1 MVWQLSGWRC
11 FCYLEIANAGM
22 KRPPNGLPE
31 RTAMPPAPT
40 AAGPGF
46 TLIELLVVIAIIAI
60 LAALLLPALSRAK
73 EKARQTVCIG
83 NTRQLL
89 LAWSLY
95 PTDNRE
101 ALVQNG
107 FGIPSDMN
115 GEKLWVLGDEH
126 IHPTAFTNRAY
137 LVDPALAAFGPYIS
151 TPDVY
156 KCPSDRG
163 RVELDGHLYPHVRSY
178 ALNSFLNW
186 TAPEASWNGG
196 SYLTFR
202 KTSELA
208 QASPSQL
215 LAFVDTAPGNVCMP
229 AFIIGLGWLDGCF
242 FHLPSVQHNAI
253 GTVSFADGHVETHR
267 WVEPDTI
274 DLART
279 NWLPNHLSIWMRGNR
294 DLEWIKARASVR
306 TVSPQ

>member
-1 MVWQLSGWRC
+1 MNGPPDRQPDREAPLTAPVASGS
-11 FCYLEIANAGM
+11 
-22 KRPPNGLPE
+22 
-31 RTAMPPAPT
+31 
-40 AAGPGF
+40 GF

-73 EKARQTVCIG
+73 EKARQTTCIG

-89 LAWSLY
+89 LAWNLY
-95 PTDNRE
+95 PTDNHE
-101 ALVQNG
+101 ALVPNG
-107 FGIPSDMN
+107 FGTPSVMN

-137 LVDPALAAFGPYIS
+137 LVDPALAAFGAYIS

-163 RVELDGHLYPHVRSY
+163 MVELDGRLYPHVRSY

-186 TAPEASWNGG
+186 TTPEASWNSA

-208 QASPSQL
+208 LASPSQV
-215 LAFVDTAPGNVCMP
+215 LAFVDTAPGHVCMP
-229 AFIIGLGWLDGCF
+229 AFVIGLGWLDGCF
-242 FHLPSVQHNAI
+242 FHLPSAQHNAI

-267 WVEPDTI
+267 WTEPDTI

-306 TVSPQ
+306 VTSPQ